1 MDTGAWDGGY
11 SATLGGTDLKA
22 VRHREY
28 GVIVS
33 LWPYLSRGKFDYTS

>member
-1 MDTGAWDGGY
+1 MDTGAYDPGL
-11 SATLGGTDLKA
+11 SVTLGGADLKA

-33 LWPYLSRGKFDYTS
+33 L